1 MSRMLTPDDDG
12 LRAAGAALRAG
23 KLVAF
28 PTETVYGLGGD
39 ASSEAAVARIFEAK
53 GRPTFNPLIVHLP
66 LVVEVDAIAIMDAR
80 ARLLADAFWPGPLTM
95 VLPRRPEAKLS
106 RLVSA
111 GLPSVAVRVPG
122 HPLAHRLL
130 LEAGVPVAAPSA
142 NRSGSISPTR
152 AAHVEASLGERV
164 DLIVEGGA
172 CDVGLESTVIDLTGD
187 HPVVLRPGGV
197 TPADLERVLGMP
209 VLLSS
214 ETPEAPKS
222 PGQLLS
228 HYAPGL
234 EVRLDMDEAPP
245 GWAHLGFG
253 PTLGATLNLS
263 DKGDLVEAAA
273 NLFAMLHQLDAPA
286 LFTGIAV
293 APIPDDG
300 LGLAINDR
308 LRRAAAPRG

>member
-1 MSRMLTPDDDG
+1 MSRLLPPDEAG
-12 LRAAGAALRAG
+12 LRAAAEALRAG

-39 ASSEAAVARIFEAK
+39 ASSEGAVARIFEAK

-66 LVVEVDAIAIMDAR
+66 LAAEVDALAVMDDR
-80 ARLLADAFWPGPLTM
+80 ALRLAEAFWPGPLTL

-111 GLPSVAVRVPG
+111 GLPSVAVRVPA

-130 LEAGVPVAAPSA
+130 LAARVPVAAPSA
-142 NRSGSISPTR
+142 NRSGGISPTR
-152 AAHVEASLGERV
+152 AEHVAASLGERV
-164 DLIVEGGA
+164 DLILDGGP
-172 CDVGLESTVIDLTGD
+172 CQVGVESTVVDLTGAES
-187 HPVVLRPGGV
+187 VILRPGGV
-197 TPADLERVLGMP
+197 TPADLERVLGRP
-209 VLLSS
+209 VALSA
-214 ETPEAPKS
+214 ETPDAPKS

-234 EVRLDMDEAPP
+234 PVRLNMVEAPP

-263 DKGDLVEAAA
+263 EQGDAVEAAA
-273 NLFAMLHQLDAPA
+273 NLFAMLHQLDDAA
-286 LFTGIAV
+286 RYAGIAV
-293 APIPDDG
+293 APVPDEG